1 MTMACCFR
9 RAMTLAA
16 FAVAAHAGAQG
27 NPFWP
32 EHIVTTTADAARTA
46 HAFDL
51 NQDGRVDIIEG
62 GSSGVLTWWRND
74 GGAGPAFT
82 PIILSNTIG
91 SSRNLDVA
99 DLDGDGDF
107 DVVVASLESGVF
119 WFESTGGAAPTFT
132 QHAIDT
138 AISLAIDV
146 VVGDLNGDQVL
157 DIAAAAFGD
166 GQIVWYE
173 QTGTGFT
180 KRIID
185 TAATNAI
192 GVDIAD
198 INGDQIPDVAAAS
211 WGDFTIAWHA
221 SSGGIAPTFTK
232 NTITTTVVNPA
243 AVKAGD
249 LDGDG
254 DEDLVAGIYG
264 DGRVLWLR
272 NDTVIGGPI
281 NWTIVPLSLDE
292 AGAGMVHIVDID
304 ADLDLDVVAA
314 AEQDDSIVLFRN
326 NGLAAPTF
334 ARELI
339 WDRADDVRDI
349 HTGDIDGDGDLD
361 IVAASFLD
369 DTVAWYG
376 VTGAPVTNITT
387 GAQFNT
393 IGAALAAA
401 NQGDEILAAAGLFSV
416 ETPVDYNGVGVQL
429 RSTDRI
435 EQPAGFRITLAPD
448 GSLEAEPGFD
458 MTLGGIVQAPA
469 SNPIVVIGDGVTQT
483 ATGSLEVAAGANLAV
498 VGPDGV
504 VLGGETTLDPNALV
518 TIDGALTLGGVPPAF
533 FEHLIDEDP
542 DGPLALSGFADGPV
556 ALATADFDN
565 DGDRD
570 FAFASE
576 LDQTI
581 GWAENLGGGAPT
593 FLLHTVAIGAAV
605 GGSSRI
611 AAADVNGDGLADI
624 VAALP
629 GANAFVWYE
638 NNLGGA
644 TFTPRVIDASRPG
657 ANAVATADI
666 DGDGDTDII
675 AGTRGAGAVLIYQNL
690 GGVSPAFNTITAT
703 TTAIDALD
711 VAVADINGDGDRDIL
726 AADNGGDRA
735 WWFENDGAA
744 NPAFTQRVVAGNI
757 DGPFGVAGA
766 DIDRDG
772 DTDVV
777 TASFN
782 DDAIVWHENLGGAPP
797 AWAPHVIVN
806 DPDGPAS
813 GIQQGAID
821 APRWLRLA
829 DIDADGDTDIL
840 TAGSRTDEYVWLAN
854 NGQPTP
860 GFTLRV
866 LPERGDNPRAV
877 EAADFDNDG
886 DLDILGS
893 AYFDDQLIWFE
904 AAGAGAGRSSLAID
918 DDAMLIGTGGY
929 TQAPQTRLGVS
940 RDQVSAPGGPGA
952 LEFNAT
958 ARLGGGFQFAL
969 GGAVAPNL
977 GDRFHILRAP
987 AVQDQFAV
995 SLLPALPG
1003 SNRLVVRSVPD
1014 GADTLVIVQV
1024 ETLTGS
1030 PDFDN
1035 PESTVIDGVPVDAGV
1050 ASFNQ
1055 QTDGDPDIAVIVP
1068 STGTGG
1074 QGSLVILTTGAAAPI
1089 SEPDLHKHAGAALG
1103 GRTVNEIARLSG
1115 LSPVQTP
1122 VGVNP
1127 VAIAI
1132 GDFNAPSFT
1141 DTAVVNK
1148 DDDTLSILLG
1158 NGDGTFQQHQTLA
1171 TGDGPNDVAAVDI
1184 DEDGD
1189 LDLVVVN
1196 EFDGTLMTFTN
1207 DGAGNFT
1214 LTDTVDVGE
1223 GRPKSVDP
1231 TEVDGDGKTDVVVSA
1246 DDEEAAAFGAFRQ
1259 SHPGAMI
1266 VLRGRGDGAFES
1278 PQRFQAGFDPFR
1290 ASLADLNGDGRIDVL
1305 VANAGE
1311 VLQPDGS
1318 RQSEVSVFL
1327 NTSAPGAVGFLPAVQ
1342 APVGQALIALE
1353 SVDWDRDGDP
1363 DIALISGSPR
1373 AITILRNDSIPGEA
1387 GGVALAPT
1395 APIGTGAEPFL
1406 ITSGDLDGDGDT
1418 DLVSIGATGA
1428 RAGES
1433 AVETFS
1439 SAAPRPAD
1447 LNGDGVVDGADLG
1460 LLLGAWGTSGP
1471 AADLN
1476 EDGTVDG
1483 ADLGLLLGA
1492 WGG

>member
-1 MTMACCFR
+1 MACCFR
-9 RAMTLAA
+9 RAITLAA
-16 FAVAAHAGAQG
+16 LALAARAGAQG

-62 GSSGVLTWWRND
+62 GSSGNLTWWRND

-82 PIILSNTIG
+82 PIILSSTIG

-107 DVVVASLESGVF
+107 DIVVASLENGVF
-119 WFESTGGAAPTFT
+119 WFENSGGAAPTFT

-146 VVGDLNGDQVL
+146 VVGHLNNDTLL
-157 DIAAAAFGD
+157 DIAAASFGD
-166 GQIVWYE
+166 SQIVWYE
-173 QTGTGFT
+173 QTGAGFT
-180 KRIID
+180 KRVID

-198 INGDQIPDVAAAS
+198 VNGDSIPDVAAAS
-211 WGDFTIAWHA
+211 WGDFTIAWHR
-221 SSGGIAPTFTK
+221 SSGGAVPSFVK
-232 NTITTTVVNPA
+232 NTITTTVINPG

-254 DEDLVAGIYG
+254 DTDLVGAVYG
-264 DGRVLWLR
+264 DGRVLWFR
-272 NDTVIGGPI
+272 NDSPFGGAPTWTV
-281 NWTIVPLSLDE
+281 VPLSLDE

-304 ADLDLDVVAA
+304 ADSDLDVVAT

-326 NGLAAPTF
+326 DGLLAPTF

-369 DTVAWYG
+369 DTIAWYG
-376 VTGAPVTNITT
+376 VTGAPVTNLTT
-387 GAQFNT
+387 GAQFST
-393 IGAALAAA
+393 IAAALAAA
-401 NQGDEILAAAGLFSV
+401 NQGDEILAAAGLFGV

-448 GSLEAEPGFD
+448 GSLESEPGFD
-458 MTLGGIVQAPA
+458 ITLGGLVEAPA
-469 SNPIVVIGDGVTQT
+469 DNPIVIKGDAVTQT
-483 ATGSLEVAAGANLAV
+483 ATGALDVAAGANLAI
-498 VGPDGV
+498 VGPNGV
-504 VLGGETTLDPNALV
+504 VLGGATTLAQNALTSV
-518 TIDGALTLGGVPPAF
+518 DGAVTVGGVPPAF
-533 FEHLIDEDP
+533 FQHLIDEDP

-570 FAFASE
+570 FAFASN
-576 LDQTI
+576 LDQSI
-581 GWAENLGGGAPT
+581 GWAENLGGATPA
-593 FLLHTVAIGAAV
+593 FLLRNVATGVAV

-629 GANAFVWYE
+629 GASAFVWYQ
-638 NNLGGA
+638 NNAAG
-644 TFTPRVIDASRPG
+644 TSFTQRVIDGARPG
-657 ANAVATADI
+657 ANAVAAADVDS
-666 DGDGDTDII
+666 DGDIDII
-675 AGTRGAGAVLIYQNL
+675 AGTRGAGAVLVYQNL
-690 GGVSPAFNTITAT
+690 GGALPTFNTITAT

-711 VAVADINGDGDRDIL
+711 VAVTDVNGDGDPDL
-726 AADNGGDRA
+726 LSADNGGDRA
-735 WWFENDGAA
+735 WWFENDGATT
-744 NPAFTQRVVAGNI
+744 PAFTQHFIAGAI
-757 DGPFGVAGA
+757 DGPFGIAGA

-777 TASFN
+777 TVSFN

-797 AWAPHVIVN
+797 SWTSNVIID

-829 DIDADGDTDIL
+829 DIDSDGDTDIL
-840 TAGSRTDEYVWLAN
+840 TAGSRTDEFVWLAN
-854 NGQPTP
+854 DGQPTP

-904 AAGAGAGRSSLAID
+904 AAGAGVARSSLDLD
-918 DDAMLIGTGGY
+918 DDAMLTGTRAY
-929 TQAPQTRLGVS
+929 TQAPQTRLNIS
-940 RDQVSAPGGPGA
+940 RDEVSAPGGPAA
-952 LEFNAT
+952 LEFDLS
-958 ARLGGGFQFAL
+958 ARLGGGFRFSLAP
-969 GGAVAPNL
+969 GVAPVL

-987 AVQDQFAV
+987 TVQDQFAV

-1003 SNRLVVRSVPD
+1003 TNRLVVRSVPD
-1014 GADTLVIVQV
+1014 GADTLVVVQV
-1024 ETLTGS
+1024 ESISGS

-1035 PESTVIDGVPVDAGV
+1035 PESTTINGVPVDARV
-1050 ASFNQ
+1050 ASFNE

-1068 STGTGG
+1068 DTGTGG
-1074 QGSLVILTTGAAAPI
+1074 QGSIVILTTGGTAPI
-1089 SEPDLHKHAGAALG
+1089 EAPDLAKLEGAALD
-1103 GRTVNEIARLSG
+1103 GRSVDDIARLSG
-1115 LSPVQTP
+1115 LTPVQTP

-1127 VAIAI
+1127 VAIAV
-1132 GDFNAPSFT
+1132 GDFNAPTFT
-1141 DTAVVNK
+1141 DSAVVNK

-1171 TGDGPNDVAAVDI
+1171 TGDGPSDVAATDI
-1184 DEDGD
+1184 DNDGD
-1189 LDLVVVN
+1189 LDLLVVN
-1196 EFDGTLMTFTN
+1196 EFDSTLMTFTH

-1214 LTDTVDVGE
+1214 LTETVEIGE

-1246 DDEEAAAFGAFRQ
+1246 DDDEAAALSGFRQ
-1259 SHPGAMI
+1259 AGASAMI
-1266 VLRGRGDGAFES
+1266 ILRGRGDGAFEA
-1278 PQRFQAGFDPFR
+1278 PLRFPAGNGPIR
-1290 ASLADLNGDGRIDVL
+1290 ASIADLNADGRPDVL
-1305 VANAGE
+1305 VANAEE
-1311 VLQPDGS
+1311 VMQPDGS
-1318 RQSEVSVFL
+1318 MQSEVSVFL
-1327 NTSAPGAVGFLPAVQ
+1327 NTSAPGAAGFLPAVQ
-1342 APVGQALIALE
+1342 LPVGPALRSIE

-1363 DIALISGSPR
+1363 DVALVSGFPR
-1373 AITILRNDSIPGEA
+1373 AITVLRNDFLPGEA

-1395 APIGTGAEPFL
+1395 APVDTGAEPFL

-1418 DLVSIGATGA
+1418 DLISIGATGV

-1460 LLLGAWGTSGP
+1460 LLLGAWGTPGP

-1492 WGG
+1492 WTV

>member
-1 MTMACCFR
+1 MMACCFR

-16 FAVAAHAGAQG
+16 FAVAARAGAQG

-32 EHIVTTTADAARTA
+32 EQIVTTTADAARTT

-62 GSSGVLTWWRND
+62 GSSGNLTWWRND

-82 PIILSNTIG
+82 PIVLSNTIG

-107 DVVVASLESGVF
+107 DVVVASLENGVF
-119 WFESTGGAAPTFT
+119 WFENSGGAAPSFT

-138 AISLAIDV
+138 TISLAIDV
-146 VVGDLNGDQVL
+146 VVGDLNGDQAL
-157 DIAAAAFGD
+157 DIAAASFGN
-166 GQIVWYE
+166 GQVVWYE

-180 KRIID
+180 KHIID
-185 TAATNAI
+185 AAATNAI

-198 INGDQIPDVAAAS
+198 INGDFIPDVAAAS
-211 WGDFTIAWHA
+211 WGDFTIAWHR
-221 SSGGIAPTFTK
+221 SSGGVAPSFTK
-232 NTITTTVVNPA
+232 NTITTTVVNPS

-254 DEDLVAGIYG
+254 DTDLVGAIYG

-281 NWTIVPLSLDE
+281 AWTIVPLSLDE
-292 AGAGMVHIVDID
+292 AGAGMVHIIDID
-304 ADLDLDVVAA
+304 ADQDLDIVAT

-326 NGLAAPTF
+326 DGLAAPSF

-349 HTGDIDGDGDLD
+349 DTGDIDGDGDLD

-369 DTVAWYG
+369 DTIAWYG
-376 VTGAPVTNITT
+376 VTGAPVTNLTT

-435 EQPAGFRITLAPD
+435 EQPAGFQLTLAPD
-448 GSLEAEPGFD
+448 GSIETGAGFD
-458 MTLGGIVQAPA
+458 LTLGGVVQAPA
-469 SNPIVVIGDGVTQT
+469 DNPIIVKGDAVTQT
-483 ATGSLEVAAGANLAV
+483 ATGSLQVAAGANLAV
-498 VGPDGV
+498 VGPAGV
-504 VLGGETTLDPNALV
+504 VLGGETMLNQNALV

-542 DGPLALSGFADGPV
+542 DGPLALTGFADGPV

-581 GWAENLGGGAPT
+581 GWAENLGAGAST
-593 FLLHTVAIGAAV
+593 FTLHTVATNAAV

-611 AAADVNGDGLADI
+611 AAADVNGDGFADI

-638 NNLGGA
+638 NGSGGA
-644 TFTPRVIDASRPG
+644 TFTQRIIDPSRPG
-657 ANAVATADI
+657 ANAVAATDI

-690 GGVSPAFNTITAT
+690 GGAPPTFNTITAT
-703 TTAIDALD
+703 TSAIDALD

-726 AADNGGDRA
+726 AADNSGDRA
-735 WWFENDGAA
+735 WWFESDGAA
-744 NPAFTQRVVAGNI
+744 TPAFTQRLITSTI

-782 DDAIVWHENLGGAPP
+782 DDAIVWHENLGGAPA
-797 AWAPHVIVN
+797 AWTSHVIVD

-904 AAGAGAGRSSLAID
+904 AAGAGAARSSLDIN
-918 DDAMLIGTGGY
+918 DDAMVVGTGGY
-929 TQAPQTRLGVS
+929 TQAPQTRLRVS
-940 RDQVSAPGGPGA
+940 RDQVSAPGGAAA
-952 LEFNAT
+952 LEFDEA
-958 ARLGGGFQFAL
+958 ARLGGAFRFTL
-969 GGAVAPNL
+969 GGAIAPTL

-987 AVQDQFAV
+987 TVQDQFAV

-1003 SNRLVVRSVPD
+1003 TNRFVVRSVPD
-1014 GADTLVIVQV
+1014 GADTLIVVQV

-1035 PESTVIDGVPVDAGV
+1035 PESTVIDGVPVDASV

-1068 STGTGG
+1068 NTGTGG
-1074 QGSLVILTTGAAAPI
+1074 LGSLVILTTGGAGAI
-1089 SEPDLHKHAGAALG
+1089 SAPDLHKHADGALH
-1103 GRTVNEIARLSG
+1103 GRTVDEIARLSG
-1115 LSPVQTP
+1115 LTPVQTP

-1158 NGDGTFQQHQTLA
+1158 NGDGTFLQHQTLA
-1171 TGDGPNDVAAVDI
+1171 TGDGPSDVAAIDI

-1189 LDLVVVN
+1189 IDLLVVN
-1196 EFDGTLMTFTN
+1196 EFDGTLMVFTN
-1207 DGAGNFT
+1207 DGAGSFT
-1214 LTDTVDVGE
+1214 LTETVDAGE

-1246 DDEEAAAFGAFRQ
+1246 DDDEAAALGAFRQ
-1259 SHPGAMI
+1259 SSPGAMI
-1266 VLRGRGDGAFES
+1266 VLRGRGDGGFEA
-1278 PQRFQAGFDPFR
+1278 PLRFQAGFNPRR

-1305 VANAGE
+1305 VANSGD

-1318 RQSEVSVFL
+1318 FQSEVSVFL
-1327 NTSAPGAVGFLPAVQ
+1327 NTSAPGSVGFLPAVQ
-1342 APVGQALIALE
+1342 APVGAALRAIE

-1363 DIALISGSPR
+1363 DVALVSGSPR
-1373 AITILRNDSIPGEA
+1373 AITILRNDFIPGEA
-1387 GGVALAPT
+1387 GGVALARTNPVD
-1395 APIGTGAEPFL
+1395 TGAEPFL
-1406 ITSGDLDGDGDT
+1406 ITSGDLDGDGDA
-1418 DLVSIGATGA
+1418 DLVSIGATGV

-1447 LNGDGVVDGADLG
+1447 LNGDGAVDGADLG
-1460 LLLGAWGTSGP
+1460 LLLGAWGTPGP

-1476 EDGTVDG
+1476 ESGTVDG